1 LAAIRPRRLGAI
13 GLGCAIGLRR
23 LGAMRLCRFG
33 AIGPRRLGAV
43 RPQKLGA
50 RMGLSCG
57 SREQDAR
64 FVRCHVESVGQGG
77 RGGGMRRRVYSAL
90 LFAVLVVAGC
100 ANIPEESTPHAVRDE
115 KQVPSEA
122 VQAPPTPNLNA
133 FDLVRE
139 FVRRSGN
146 PDAARQY
153 LTKHALAGW
162 AGDAKPT
169 IIHERF
175 GTVPNAADNDRQSGE
190 DQGGVEGTR
199 VTVMLRVTE
208 LGRLGADNAFI
219 PSIGE
224 NQFRVGVVRE
234 KGQWRIDEPPPGVYV
249 PLSDFN
255 ANYRPVTVYF
265 FDPDMRIT
273 VPDQRYVAAEPEEGL
288 PARVMAVLLSGPSDA
303 MRRSLQSPLN
313 GVGAR
318 TNVVP
323 DDDGTLVVD
332 LVPLGGRSKEQREL
346 IAAQIVLTMQSV
358 TDARLRIKGDG
369 QDLIPGHGDWRP
381 SDIKQYDSLTK
392 PSPDQPGLVTSGGR
406 VRAMSDGK
414 PIPGPAGNGEYDV
427 VSAAQSIDGGQMAVV
442 VRGPAGRL
450 RLRVGKYGE
459 ALQEV
464 ELDAASM
471 TRPTW
476 RVSTAEGQDAN
487 EVWTV
492 EDGNVVRVVRSGEDV
507 WTSVE
512 VNASAL
518 ESFGPISQ
526 LRLSRDGTRAAM
538 VTTSGKLVVAAV
550 VRDKESVSLALP
562 RTLQPRMILN
572 AVGVDWLNQH
582 TLVVATGQSDLPVI
596 RVSVDGMTIDQYDSN
611 NLQFPM
617 KAVTAAPERDVV
629 VTDNAAVL
637 VAPGLGQVW
646 RQVPNGQGSSA
657 VPFYPG

>member
-1 LAAIRPRRLGAI
+1 
-13 GLGCAIGLRR
+13 
-23 LGAMRLCRFG
+23 
-33 AIGPRRLGAV
+33 
-43 RPQKLGA
+43 
-50 RMGLSCG
+50 
-57 SREQDAR
+57 
-64 FVRCHVESVGQGG
+64 
-77 RGGGMRRRVYSAL
+77 MRRRAYAAL
-90 LFAVLVVAGC
+90 LFVLLVVMAGC
-100 ANIPEESTPHAVRDE
+100 ANIPEESTPHAVRDQ
-115 KQVPSEA
+115 KPVAPEA
-122 VQAPPTPNLNA
+122 TQAPPTPNLNA

-153 LTKHALAGW
+153 LTRRAQSGW
-162 AGDAKPT
+162 AGEGKPN
-169 IIHERF
+169 IIHDIF
-175 GTVPNAADNDRQSGE
+175 GTVPNVNENDKRAGE

-199 VTVMLRVTE
+199 VTVMLRVTL
-208 LGRLGADNAFI
+208 LGRLAPDNAFV
-219 PSIGE
+219 PAVGE
-224 NQFRVGVVRE
+224 NQFRVGVMRE
-234 KGQWRIDEPPPGVYV
+234 KGQWRIDDAPPGVYV

-255 ANYRPVTVYF
+255 ATYRPITAYF
-265 FDPDMRIT
+265 FDPDLRIT

-288 PARVMAVLLSGPSDA
+288 PARVIAVLLSGPSDA
-303 MRRSLQSPLN
+303 MRRSLTSPLA

-323 DDDGTLVVD
+323 DADGTLVVD
-332 LVPLGGRSKEQREL
+332 LVPLGGKTEEQREQ
-346 IAAQIVLTMQSV
+346 IAAQIVLTMQSA
-358 TDARLRIKGDG
+358 TDSRLRIRGDG

-392 PSPDQPGLVTSGGR
+392 PSPDQPGLVSAGGR
-406 VRAMSDGK
+406 LRTLLDGK
-414 PIPGPAGNGEYDV
+414 AVPGPAGNGDYEV
-427 VSAAQSIDGGQMAVV
+427 VSAAQSIDGGQLAVV
-442 VRGPAGRL
+442 TKVGDRL

-476 RVSTAEGQDAN
+476 RVSTAEGQEAN

-492 EDGNVVRVVRSGEDV
+492 EDGNVVRIVRSGGEV

-512 VNASAL
+512 VNASSL
-518 ESFGPISQ
+518 ETFGPVRE

-538 VTTSGKLVVAAV
+538 VTAAGKLVVASV
-550 VRDKESVSLALP
+550 VRDNDSVSLALP
-562 RTLQPRMILN
+562 RTLQPQMVVN

-582 TLVVATGQSDLPVI
+582 TLVVATGQTDLPVI
-596 RVSVDGMTIDQYDSN
+596 RVSVDGMNIDQYDSN

-617 KAVTAAPERDVV
+617 RAVTAAPERDVV

-646 RQVPNGQGSSA
+646 RQLQNGQGA
-657 VPFYPG
+657 TAIPFYPG